1 MLMIFLKKEATT
13 LDVDT
18 EQRPASLCTPRVNPA
33 YSAIPVNAERDMQ
46 ASKMVNHHI
55 KRTPAGHQ
63 TPVPAIPAGCLIS
76 TQAQI
81 WSSQNQKSQKGKR
94 TTS

>member
-1 MLMIFLKKEATT
+1 MLMIFLKKEATE
-13 LDVDT
+13 DVET
-18 EQRPASLCTPRVNPA
+18 ERRPTTLCTRHANPA

-76 TQAQI
+76 KQAQI
-81 WSSQNQKSQKGKR
+81 
-94 TTS
+94 